1 MVMVFAMGF
10 LTAALLSLL
19 VLPALSR
26 RAERLARRRIEARLP
41 LSLAE
46 ISAERDQLRAEL
58 AVEARKVEIRLEE
71 ARRVRAEELGE
82 LGRRAIMIADLQRVM
97 SEKSAVIS
105 GLEADVARLDGT
117 LDETRASLAESHAD
131 LLRLSGEL
139 AQRGGELSDLRAAHA
154 DLTALAEER
163 RTLVASLETKVEALD
178 VRAQDMDRDVAEAR
192 REAEGRLATI
202 RSLETDIELLNQRVV
217 ALQQE
222 RDGLDFDLDGVRTES
237 AEAAARLATLAAESG
252 ERQRRLAVERQRAD
266 AAEAALAD
274 ARRRIDTLV
283 SHTAELE
290 EDLQSVRAERKALKL
305 EFDRLQ
311 KAVEAAGS
319 SQTVENE
326 QLREEMD
333 RLAAEILKLAA
344 TGDTVAAAS
353 AGTAPKPERRRS
365 RIAAVQDP
373 TSPAASR

>member
-19 VLPALSR
+19 VLPALAR

-82 LGRRAIMIADLQRVM
+82 LGRRAVAIADLQHTV
-97 SEKSAVIS
+97 SEKTAAIA
-105 GLEADVARLDGT
+105 GLEADVARLDGA
-117 LDETRASLAESHAD
+117 LDEARASLGESQAD
-131 LLRLSGEL
+131 MLRLSGEL

-154 DLTALAEER
+154 DLSAVADER
-163 RTLVASLETKVEALD
+163 RTLIASLETKVEALD
-178 VRAQDMDRDVAEAR
+178 VRAQDLERDAANAR
-192 REAEGRLATI
+192 RESEGRLATI
-202 RSLETDIELLNQRVV
+202 RSLETDIELLNQRVH

-222 RDGLDFDLDGVRTES
+222 RDGLDFDLDGLRSES

-252 ERQRRLAVERQRAD
+252 ERQRRLAVELQKAD
-266 AAEAALAD
+266 AADKALSD
-274 ARRRIDTLV
+274 ARRRADALT
-283 SHTAELE
+283 SRNAELE
-290 EDLQSVRAERKALKL
+290 GELQSVRAERKALKI

-311 KAVEAAGS
+311 RAVEVAGGPQS
-319 SQTVENE
+319 VENE
-326 QLREEMD
+326 QLRAEMD
-333 RLAAEILKLAA
+333 RLAADILKLAA
-344 TGDTVAAAS
+344 AGGPDALGPG
-353 AGTAPKPERRRS
+353 GTAPKPDRRRS
-365 RIAAVQDP
+365 RIAAVPDP
-373 TSPAASR
+373 TSPAASG